1 MYITRHTKYFS
12 VKVYARCLN
21 HKRMFVMMHIYGG
34 LSHLLGIVVRFSATK
49 SCRGNRVT
57 ASESPQDRGLH
68 ISIVIHDPSYA
79 TGLSLR
85 YRKQDAWILS

>member
-12 VKVYARCLN
+12 VKVYSCEI
-21 HKRMFVMMHIYGG
+21 F
-34 LSHLLGIVVRFSATK
+34 ATK

-57 ASESPQDRGLH
+57 ASESPQDRGLQ

>member
-34 LSHLLGIVVRFSATK
+34 LSHLLGIVVRFSQQSHVAET
-49 SCRGNRVT
+49 
-57 ASESPQDRGLH
+57 E
-68 ISIVIHDPSYA
+68 
-79 TGLSLR
+79 
-85 YRKQDAWILS
+85 